1 MNAPVDYS
9 KMPHWRSL
17 IELEDFLHDTPL
29 LWWNDFILLIN

>member
-9 KMPHWRSL
+9 KMPHWRSI

-29 LWWNDFILLIN
+29 L